1 MSQILEWSS
10 NYAIGDPRVDNQHE
24 HLFRLANQA
33 ARLKDSPDKEELQD
47 LLFKLYAYVEYHFE
61 DEEDLMAKRGYPKLE
76 EHRESHQAIIRQLN
90 VVMKTSRSIREMT
103 ERIFGIMS
111 EWVAKHIL
119 DEDSDLKSCMK

>member
-1 MSQILEWSS
+1 
-10 NYAIGDPRVDNQHE
+10 
-24 HLFRLANQA
+24 
-33 ARLKDSPDKEELQD
+33 
-47 LLFKLYAYVEYHFE
+47 
-61 DEEDLMAKRGYPKLE
+61 MAKRGYSKLE